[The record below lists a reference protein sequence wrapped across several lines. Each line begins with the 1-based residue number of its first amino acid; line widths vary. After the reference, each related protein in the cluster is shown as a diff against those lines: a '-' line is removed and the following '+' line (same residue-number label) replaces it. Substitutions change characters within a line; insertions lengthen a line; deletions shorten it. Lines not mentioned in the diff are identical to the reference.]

1 MIKLNF
7 FKSGDIQ
14 KKKRSKKT
22 PASARIVAFILILIS
37 AYMLYTPQQTALTD
51 HKLQVGDIVKE
62 DIIIKTDM
70 TIEDKESTENKR
82 KQAVENVIPIYEFK
96 VENQQKVASL
106 FGEWYKALSAFA
118 DKIDNKSQ
126 VLSDIKSEIETNF
139 GINLTTSEIK
149 YLKASDLFGKI
160 KLDALLRFIDNLN
173 KQKII
178 QTKIGLI
185 KSRENTIRVVA
196 GGEEPSVFKLDQIRD
211 LKEIE
216 NNIITWLRNQKIST
230 REVRLSSKIIQEI
243 IKQNVNLTYSLTLTK
258 EEEQR
263 ISSQVNPVLI
273 KLKTGKIILRKG
285 DEITPADM
293 KIIGLIAKE
302 EQIREKGLSKFFLI
316 LGLLIFLFL
325 FIEKFFKI
333 WKSDSINKDKLF
345 LVTSAT
351 LTVSAIVYRIS
362 VFLYPLILKNISL
375 DISIESSSFYFAL
388 PFGFGALIIAFI
400 FNLQSAVIFSF
411 MNAIIGAVICEWD
424 LTIALYVLVGNL
436 AASYGIEY
444 FQRLK
449 RSPIFKASLFWLFP
463 INAAFILLFNLAE
476 PNLQLMSIVINLVMG
491 LISAI
496 IAPILVSFI
505 VPLWEVIFNL
515 ITELKLIELAN
526 LNLPIFREMLEKAP
540 GTYHHSQMVASLS
553 ETAAVDLEISPL
565 LLTCKALYHDIGKI
579 NNPQFFTENQSIYKN
594 PHENLSPR
602 ESAKNIIAHIED
614 GLEKAAKIKLPPQ
627 IKSAISQHHGT
638 KVVRFFYD
646 KAREMSSV
654 DTDEFEDKVFHYQ
667 GERPKNIEN
676 AIIMLADHVEAASK
690 SLATPT
696 DEEIQNIIQQIIS
709 SNIDENQFDDCLG
722 LTFKALNTIAN
733 SFHKKLSSIYH
744 MRVSYP
750 GFNFKDKKE
759 IESNGNNNH

>member
-7 FKSGDIQ
+7 FKSGYLHSR
-14 KKKRSKKT
+14 KKYPRT
-22 PASARIVAFILILIS
+22 PVSWLVVAFILILIS
-37 AYMLYTPQQTALTD
+37 TYMLFTPQQAALTD
-51 HKLQVGDIVKE
+51 RQLKVGDIVKD

-70 TIEDKESTENKR
+70 TIEDKEITESKR
-82 KQAVENVIPIYEFK
+82 QEAIENIIPIYEFK
-96 VENQQKVASL
+96 MENQQKVATL
-106 FGEWYKALSAFA
+106 FAEWYNAISAYKEGYTKKTRSLNDIKNDIAANFGFNLS
-118 DKIDNKSQ
+118 
-126 VLSDIKSEIETNF
+126 VSDIK
-139 GINLTTSEIK
+139 
-149 YLKASDLFGKI
+149 YLLSSDLFDQI
-160 KLDALLRFIDNLN
+160 KLDLMLRYLDTVN
-173 KQKII
+173 KEKII
-178 QTKIGLI
+178 RTKIGLI
-185 KSRENTIRVVA
+185 KSKDNTIKVVA
-196 GGEEPSVFKLDQIRD
+196 MGREPSVLRLSQIRD

-216 NNIITWLRNQKIST
+216 IRTIAWLQNQKLSV
-230 REVRLSSKIIQEI
+230 REVRLATKIIGEI
-243 IKQNVNLTYSLTLTK
+243 LKQNVNLTYSLKLTK

-263 ISSQVNPVLI
+263 IASQVNPALI

-285 DEITPADM
+285 DEITPAAM
-293 KIIGLIAKE
+293 KIIRLIAQE
-302 EQIREKGLSKFFLI
+302 EEIREKGLSKFFLI
-316 LGLLIFLFL
+316 LGLLLFL
-325 FIEKFFKI
+325 FVFIDKFFKI
-333 WKSDSINKDKLF
+333 WQSDSINKDKLF
-345 LVTSAT
+345 IVTAAT
-351 LTVSAIVYRIS
+351 ITLSAIAYRVS
-362 VFLYPLILKNISL
+362 VFLFPLILKNISL
-375 DISIESSSFYFAL
+375 DIAVESSGIYYAL
-388 PFGFGALIIAFI
+388 PFGFGALVIAFV

-411 MNAIIGAVICEWD
+411 MNAIIGAIICEWD
-424 LTIALYVLVGNL
+424 LSIALYVMVGNL

-463 INAAFILLFNLAE
+463 ANTLFIVLFSLTNA
-476 PNLQLMSIVINLVMG
+476 NLQMTGIIFNISMG

-505 VPLWEVIFNL
+505 VPLWEVLFSL
-515 ITELKLIELAN
+515 ITDLKLIELSN

-553 ETAAVDLEISPL
+553 ETAAVDLGLSPL

-579 NNPQFFTENQSIYKN
+579 DNPQFFTENQSIYKN
-594 PHENLSPR
+594 PHENLTPR

-627 IKSAISQHHGT
+627 IRSAISQHHGT

-646 KAREMSSV
+646 KARELSSV
-654 DTDEFEDKVFHYQ
+654 NSDEFEDKAFRYQ

-709 SNIDENQFDDCLG
+709 SNIDENQFDDCQG
-722 LTFKALNTIAN
+722 LTFKALNTIAT

-759 IESNGNNNH
+759 KESNGNNSK